1 MALIII
7 AAFIYLFA
15 SKKAQ
20 QVVLNFIKTHISW
33 VIIAGAIIIAC
44 ACFNILA
51 ALIIAIVKTFA
62 PIAAMALVA
71 FAIYKIGKKVIR

>member
-33 VIIAGAIIIAC
+33 VAIAGTIIIAC

-51 ALIIAIVKTFA
+51 ALIIAIVKIFA